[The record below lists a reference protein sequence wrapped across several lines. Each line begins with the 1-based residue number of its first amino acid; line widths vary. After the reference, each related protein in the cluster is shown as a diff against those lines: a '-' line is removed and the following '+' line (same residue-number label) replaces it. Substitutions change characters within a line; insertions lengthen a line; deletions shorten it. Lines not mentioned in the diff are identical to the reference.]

1 MNTFRAAGS
10 NLSVSPD
17 HSFFERP
24 ILNSPYS
31 PSCRHW
37 ELDRD
42 GQPTH
47 LIVDSRRPA
56 EFISPIPK
64 PRLRRGQGRQATL
77 ALQDEAGLSTP
88 GQQYA
93 SSIINDLRGEVEAW
107 RRLPNPSDWRVSAE
121 TARLLDHW
129 RNYDFPS
136 VRPFFCQVEAVE
148 TVIWLTEVAPL
159 RESWRKKYLD
169 HLAKSN
175 EDANPG
181 LARLGLKLATGAGK
195 TTVMAMLIAWQTI
208 NAVRRPNSQFTKG
221 FLIVAPGLT
230 IRDRLNVLRPNDTYN
245 YYEHR
250 DLVPKDMLREMQS
263 AVVVI
268 ENYHKF
274 KQRER
279 MTLAKGTRRMLEG
292 RDGEVQTLETEGQ
305 MLQRVVGDLM
315 GMRNILVIND
325 EAHHCYKEKP
335 GEPAEREITAEEREE
350 AKENAEAAR
359 LWISGLET
367 VKRHLGVSRILD
379 LSATPFFLRGSG
391 YAEGSL
397 FPWIMSDFSLMDA
410 IECGIVKLPR
420 VPVSDN
426 ITSADVPVFRNL
438 WENIRKDMP
447 KKGAGKA
454 AKGSLEPDQ
463 LPMKL
468 KAALDALY
476 SHYAQTFELWQQ
488 AGYGVPP
495 CFIIVCNNTS
505 ASKLVY
511 DFISGYE
518 RETPDGDIP
527 IPGHLP
533 LFRNADENGRP
544 FSRPRTILVD
554 SHQMEAG
561 GDLDDNFRKAAGP
574 EIERFRRELAA
585 RGEQDKAAN
594 LTDSDLLREVMN
606 TVGRKGSLGES
617 VRCVVSVSMLTEGW
631 ETQTVTHVLGVRAF
645 GTQLLCEQVIGRALR
660 RLNYQVQTEGQDA
673 GLFRAEYADVL
684 GIPFDFA
691 AKSVPAKPQAPPKM
705 ENVKALRER
714 AALEIT
720 FPRVQGYR
728 VVMPRERLV
737 AEFNED
743 SRYVLTPDEVGP
755 TDTRVEGIVGEGI
768 NIGPDHLR
776 EARYS
781 SIVFELAAHMLKTT

>member
-1 MNTFRAAGS
+1 
-10 NLSVSPD
+10 
-17 HSFFERP
+17 
-24 ILNSPYS
+24 
-31 PSCRHW
+31 
-37 ELDRD
+37 
-42 GQPTH
+42 
-47 LIVDSRRPA
+47 
-56 EFISPIPK
+56 
-64 PRLRRGQGRQATL
+64 
-77 ALQDEAGLSTP
+77 LQDEAGLSTP